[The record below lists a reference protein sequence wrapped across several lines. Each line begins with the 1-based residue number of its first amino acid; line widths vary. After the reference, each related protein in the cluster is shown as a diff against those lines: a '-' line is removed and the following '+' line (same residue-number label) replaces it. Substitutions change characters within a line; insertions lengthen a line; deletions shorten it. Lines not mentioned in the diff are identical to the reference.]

1 MTSAAGSSTAV
12 NGELVQGNKKKKKG
26 KKTLS
31 QKKSPQNLNVEFT
44 ME

>member
-1 MTSAAGSSTAV
+1 MTSAAGSNTAV
-12 NGELVQGNKKKKKG
+12 NGELVQGNKKKKG